1 MYLYRLYNESCG
13 LFAPIRI
20 ISAVFI
26 KRSYLFSLV
35 LLFNTLANGKGCFK
49 VLFHTIFVNVYH
61 HLLLCW
67 YSAHVVRMLST
78 YGAEG
83 KIHHDIRMT
92 GDELWAKCCNTKNT
106 QEVCRS
112 LFSSNSFILCRL
124 IRLHLFSHKAIKHR
138 NAGKEKLF
146 THTIRY
152 RTKKSHNS
160 YTRAMGFPI

>member
-1 MYLYRLYNESCG
+1 MEKDVL
-13 LFAPIRI
+13 
-20 ISAVFI
+20 
-26 KRSYLFSLV
+26 RSYFIQYSWMFTIICCGAVTLHMWCRCLAHMV
-35 LLFNTLANGKGCFK
+35 RRVNTTC
-49 VLFHTIFVNVYH
+49 
-61 HLLLCW
+61 
-67 YSAHVVRMLST
+67 
-78 YGAEG
+78 AEG

-152 RTKKSHNS
+152 RTEIPFLLVKFSDVHFCIDRLFVFESSSCSKAK
-160 YTRAMGFPI
+160 RK